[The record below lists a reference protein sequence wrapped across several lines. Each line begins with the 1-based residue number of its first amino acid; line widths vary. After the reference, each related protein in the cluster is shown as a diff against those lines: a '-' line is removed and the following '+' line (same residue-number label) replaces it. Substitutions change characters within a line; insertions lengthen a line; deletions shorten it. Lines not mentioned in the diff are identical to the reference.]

1 MVLPTLTYDRQV
13 NAIYIRFSTREI
25 DRTLELSLSVY
36 IDVDANGDLVGFE
49 ILNVEPGLAG
59 MLPEIPDSTALRDLM
74 AKSAA

>member
-1 MVLPTLTYDRQV
+1 MLPTLTYDRQV